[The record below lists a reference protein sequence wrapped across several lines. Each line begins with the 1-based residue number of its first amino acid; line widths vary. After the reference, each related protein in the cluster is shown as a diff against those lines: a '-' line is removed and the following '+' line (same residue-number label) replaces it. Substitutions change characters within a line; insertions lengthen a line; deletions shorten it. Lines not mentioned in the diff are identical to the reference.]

1 MSNQE
6 RKINKQEEEK
16 SFEPQE
22 SEAVHP
28 KKPLSEIKKELKEF
42 KKQAMTIEFN
52 PLGSR
57 ENYPGNYDNY
67 IQTSLTHISQLRK
80 LRFDYALSNKKIYEG
95 VPDYTNKIKPD
106 KKILLIDLDE
116 TLIHSDFSLEYLND
130 KKVKYDTIIKF
141 KETESDFEENYE
153 DYYDMRRK
161 KLKRELFNEEK
172 EYKVG
177 VFIRKGAKE
186 FLTEVSKYFVV
197 GIFTASVKDY
207 ADAVIDYLDPN
218 KNLIKFRLYR
228 NNCINLNDKIFVKDL
243 RIIKGIDIKD
253 IILLDNSIYSFAAQ
267 INNGI
272 LVNSFFND
280 KNDIELYN
288 VMGYLLNFL
297 VKADDVR
304 VINEQFFNFD
314 KIINDLSAR

>member
-6 RKINKQEEEK
+6 RKIFTQEEEK

-28 KKPLSEIKKELKEF
+28 KKSLSEIKKELKEF
-42 KKQAMTIEFN
+42 KKQTLAIEFN

-80 LRFDYALSNKKIYEG
+80 IRFDYALSNKKIYEG

-116 TLIHSDFSLEYLND
+116 TLIHSDFNLEYLND

-141 KETESDFEENYE
+141 KDTESDFEENYE

-161 KLKRELFNEEK
+161 KLKYELFNEEK

-197 GIFTASVKDY
+197 GIFTASVKAY

-218 KNLIKFRLYR
+218 KNLIQFRLYR
-228 NNCINLNDKIFVKDL
+228 NNCINVNDKIFVKDL

-253 IILLDNSIYSFAAQ
+253 IILLDNSIYSFSAQ

-288 VMGYLLNFL
+288 VLGYLLNFL
-297 VKADDVR
+297 VKAEDVR
-304 VINEQFFNFD
+304 VVNEQFFNFD
-314 KIINDLSAR
+314 KIINDLSA

>member
-6 RKINKQEEEK
+6 RKIFTQEEEK

-28 KKPLSEIKKELKEF
+28 KKSLSEIKKELKEF
-42 KKQAMTIEFN
+42 KKQTLAIEFN

-80 LRFDYALSNKKIYEG
+80 IRFDYALSNKKIYEG

-116 TLIHSDFSLEYLND
+116 TLIHSDFNLEYLND

-141 KETESDFEENYE
+141 KDTESDFEENYE

-161 KLKRELFNEEK
+161 KLKHELFNEEK

-197 GIFTASVKDY
+197 GIFTASVKAY

-218 KNLIKFRLYR
+218 KNLIQFRLYR
-228 NNCINLNDKIFVKDL
+228 NNCINVNDKIFVKDL

-253 IILLDNSIYSFAAQ
+253 IILLDNSIYSFSSQ

-288 VMGYLLNFL
+288 VLGYLLNFL
-297 VKADDVR
+297 VKAEDVR
-304 VINEQFFNFD
+304 VVNEQFFNFD
-314 KIINDLSAR
+314 KIINDLSA